1 MLIFVYAP
9 SVTAKTRF
17 PVMKRK
23 PRKKYHFEISILSKN
38 LCRMKSETKIINNQF
53 LFLLDEQ

>member
-1 MLIFVYAP
+1 
-9 SVTAKTRF
+9 
-17 PVMKRK
+17 MKRK

-53 LFLLDEQ
+53 LFLLDEQWYFLAEEALK